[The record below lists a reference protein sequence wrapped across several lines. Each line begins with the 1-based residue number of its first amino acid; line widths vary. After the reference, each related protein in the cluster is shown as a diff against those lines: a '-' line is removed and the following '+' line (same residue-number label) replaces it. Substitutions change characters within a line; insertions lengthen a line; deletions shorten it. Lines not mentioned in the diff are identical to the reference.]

1 MPVERE
7 VPEERLDKVLEMEAL
22 LGDEL
27 AVVSKRPSSME
38 GDRFSV
44 VLGDELKMLREHFL
58 DADVELLAGVDLL
71 LTGVRHVI
79 SEAR

>member
-1 MPVERE
+1 
-7 VPEERLDKVLEMEAL
+7 
-22 LGDEL
+22 
-27 AVVSKRPSSME
+27 
-38 GDRFSV
+38 
-44 VLGDELKMLREHFL
+44 MLREHFL